1 MRVQIEKDIEGDNEI
16 KSVYHEVLSSEKVR
30 KVIEKKTTI
39 QSWDQ
44 EETHGIEIIND
55 DNKKNSNKINK
66 WDGKSTLL
74 FKQNLITNFN
84 EEILCSFQKFFSLEN
99 EISMNLTIV
108 KSYIEKNLS
117 YEFFSYLNSLNVK
130 QPKIK
135 RINKKEKSFGTMI
148 AHIPQ
153 TSSPSRISSP
163 SCYNKRIN
171 DCINN
176 LYPLP
181 EIKSNHFLNTNF
193 VNKKTFEYRLHGT
206 LNIRLNLNEYKKK
219 FKLKPIK
226 YDLDVEENLK
236 IVDQILNKKKYE
248 DKKREKPK
256 EGNNL
261 FAETTSKY
269 YIKLNRN
276 ILGNQEQEKHPLKLK
291 KTHLKHEYNIFTNA
305 GTQAQGIDC
314 KKRILSSK
322 YKIIKD
328 VD

>member
-16 KSVYHEVLSSEKVR
+16 KSVYHEILSSENVR
-30 KVIEKKTTI
+30 KIIEKKTTI

-44 EETHGIEIIND
+44 EETDGMEIINY
-55 DNKKNSNKINK
+55 DNNKNSNKVNK
-66 WDGKSTLL
+66 WDRKSTLL

-84 EEILCSFQKFFSLEN
+84 QEILSSFQKFFSLEN
-99 EISMNLTIV
+99 EISMNLIIV
-108 KSYIEKNLS
+108 KSHIDKNLS
-117 YEFFSYLNSLNVK
+117 CEFFSYINSLNLK
-130 QPKIK
+130 HPKIK

-153 TSSPSRISSP
+153 ASSPSRISSP

-176 LYPLP
+176 LYRLP

-193 VNKKTFEYRLHGT
+193 VNKKTFEYRFHGT
-206 LNIRLNLNEYKKK
+206 LNIRLNMNEYKKK

-236 IVDQILNKKKYE
+236 IVDEILNKKKYE
-248 DKKREKPK
+248 DKKSEKSK

-261 FAETTSKY
+261 LAETTSKY

-276 ILGNQEQEKHPLKLK
+276 ILGKQQDENHPLKLK
-291 KTHLKHEYNIFTNA
+291 KTHLKHENNFFTNA
-305 GTQAQGIDC
+305 GTQAQVIDY